1 MLRLCICDD
10 KEANV
15 LDLRRLVQM
24 FSEEH
29 PEVPIQ
35 IEVFQSAYDLLDYIN
50 ETGGFDLYLLDIIM
64 PDLSGIELAKRIRRR
79 GETAEILFLTVS
91 REYAVEAFGVKASNY
106 LVRPIQKS
114 DFDREILSCI
124 QRLAPK
130 ENPALM
136 LKTKDGFRKICI
148 RELVMV
154 ESFNHSRACTL
165 ADGTTI
171 ETTATLSS
179 LFAQLRSYPCFFMPH
194 RAYVVHLDYVNGI
207 TASEL
212 LLSNGKKIP
221 VSRKVYTELKSVL
234 MDYTLQKSL
243 KYKEI

>member
-15 LDLRRLVQM
+15 IDLRRLAQM

-35 IEVFQSAYDLLDYIN
+35 IEVFQSAYDLLDCIG
-50 ETGGFDLYLLDIIM
+50 ESGGFDLYLLDIIM
-64 PDLSGIELAKRIRRR
+64 PNLSGIELAKRIRER
-79 GETAEILFLTVS
+79 GEMAEILFLTVS

-106 LVRPIQKS
+106 LIKPIQKP
-114 DFDREILSCI
+114 DFDREVLSCI
-124 QRLAPK
+124 RKLAPK
-130 ENPALM
+130 ENPSLM

-148 RELVMV
+148 RELVMI
-154 ESFNHSRACTL
+154 ESFNHSRVCTL
-165 ADGTTI
+165 ADGTTV

-179 LFAQLRSYPCFFMPH
+179 LFEQLRAYPSFFMPH
-194 RAYVVHLDYVNGI
+194 RAYIVHLDYVNGL

-212 LLSNGKKIP
+212 LLSGGKRIP
-221 VSRKVYTELKSVL
+221 VSRKAYAGLKTAL
-234 MDYTLQKSL
+234 LDYTVQKSL
-243 KYKEI
+243 KFT